1 MRGWSFPAGRL
12 FGVDIRIHITFLF
25 LLGFVWFSESL
36 TMGASGPGRGIA
48 LVGIIFG
55 CVVLHELAHAV
66 VAQRNGIIVRSII
79 LLPIGGV
86 TLMEEGGRT
95 KPDPA
100 RDIRIAVAGPLLNLL
115 IAAIAGGVI
124 LAMFPQVK
132 LWAQPYVHASNLPR
146 SLFWGNLFLGAFN
159 LLPAY
164 PMDGGRIL
172 RALLA
177 ERMDYVHATRRAVTI
192 GQVFAMVLMMIGLVW
207 NVWLVLIGFFL
218 FLGAQMEDRSVVFQS
233 VLETVRMEQVMLT
246 QFSILSPADTLEDAL
261 SKAVHTLQDDFPVV
275 RGMEMVGVISKSRIV
290 DALRRSGNGYVQPA
304 MVRSF
309 EVAKRGDSL
318 AEAFRKLGGRGLSM
332 IPVVDCGRLVGI
344 VTMQNLMHSMA
355 LLAETRRLKQAE
367 EDND

>member
-1 MRGWSFPAGRL
+1 MRGWSFPAGKL
-12 FGVDIRIHITFLF
+12 FGVDIRVHITFLF

-36 TMGASGPGRGIA
+36 SMGVSGPGRGLA
-48 LVGIIFG
+48 LVGTIFG
-55 CVVLHELAHAV
+55 CVALHELAHAV
-66 VAQRNGIIVRSII
+66 VARRNGIAVRSII

-86 TLMEEGGRT
+86 TLMEDTGHT

-100 RDIRIAVAGPLLNLL
+100 RDIRVAVAGPLLNLV
-115 IAAIAGGVI
+115 IAAATGAVI
-124 LAMFPQVK
+124 LAFFPQVK
-132 LWAQPYVHASNLPR
+132 LWAQPFVHANNLPR
-146 SLFWGNLFLGAFN
+146 SLFWSNVFLGAFN

-177 ERMDYVHATRRAVTI
+177 ERMDYVHATRRAVII
-192 GQVFAMVLMMIGLVW
+192 GQGFAMALMMIGLVW
-207 NVWLVLIGFFL
+207 DVWLVLAGFFL

-275 RGMEMVGVISKSRIV
+275 RGMEMVGVINKSRIV
-290 DALRRSGNGYVQPA
+290 DALRRGGNGYVQPA

-309 EVAKRGDSL
+309 EVAKRTDSL
-318 AEAFRKLGGRGLSM
+318 AEAFRKLGARGLSM
-332 IPVVDCGRLVGI
+332 IPVVDSGRLVGI

-355 LLAETRRLKQAE
+355 LLAESRRLKRAE
-367 EDND
+367 EDNE